1 MTITCD
7 KFSCSLPTRI
17 TGFGPGDQDG
27 GEYDDAGDQDG
38 GEYDDQDFD
47 PDGDGPNGN
56 QLKATENDNPDMII
70 QEQ

>member
-17 TGFGPGDQDG
+17 TGFGPGEQDA
-27 GEYDDAGDQDG
+27 GEYHDNAGDQDG
-38 GEYDDQDFD
+38 
-47 PDGDGPNGN
+47 DGLKAGPNGN
-56 QLKATENDNPDMII
+56 QLEATKNNNPDMIT

>member
-17 TGFGPGDQDG
+17 TGFGPGEQDG
-27 GEYDDAGDQDG
+27 GD
-38 GEYDDQDFD
+38 YDDQDCD
-47 PDGDGPNGN
+47 QDGDGPKGN
-56 QLKATENDNPDMII
+56 QLKATENDIPDMII